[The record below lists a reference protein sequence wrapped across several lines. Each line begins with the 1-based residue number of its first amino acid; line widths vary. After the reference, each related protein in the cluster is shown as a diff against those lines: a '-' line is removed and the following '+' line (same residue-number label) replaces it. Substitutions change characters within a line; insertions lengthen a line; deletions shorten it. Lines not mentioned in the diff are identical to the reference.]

1 MTKNRTAIRL
11 ASLALLALVL
21 LPGPALA
28 QPKTLVVG
36 LYAPEVPFSN
46 PAQRYSLVRG
56 MAQHLTSALG
66 VPVTG
71 KAYKAAGDLNADLR
85 GKKVQFAV
93 LGAIYAATAKAR
105 VVAQAQL
112 RSGTRWSVMAKSKVP
127 IASLK
132 GKVLQVPSMGPLTN
146 RWVEN
151 GLLGSNVTLKQ
162 HFTVVFAPD
171 VTSAISAVNFGRA
184 AAVVAPIDTKGLVPI
199 VGALALPPPAFAI
212 VDTRLDRNLAA
223 KATQAILSY
232 GAAIA
237 TFQGWRAGGAG
248 AYGAV
253 AGAAQKKVHR
263 MVLAAAARGQ
273 LREQDLIQTKKLQ
286 PRLPRLEELFWVP

>member
-1 MTKNRTAIRL
+1 MTTTRFAP
-11 ASLALLALVL
+11 LVL
-21 LPGPALA
+21 LVLTMLPAPALA
-28 QPKTLVVG
+28 QPKNLVVG
-36 LYAPEVPFSN
+36 LYAPEIPFAN
-46 PAQRYSLVRG
+46 PAQRYSMVRA

-66 VPVTG
+66 QPVTG
-71 KAYKAAGDLNADLR
+71 KAYKAPGDLNADLR

-93 LGAIYAATAKAR
+93 LGAIYAATAKVR

-112 RSGTRWSVMAKSKVP
+112 KSGTRWSIMAKSKVP
-127 IASLK
+127 ISSLK
-132 GKVLQVPSMGPLTN
+132 GKVLQVPQMGPLTN

-151 GLLGSNVTLKQ
+151 GVLGSNVNFKN
-162 HFTVVFAPD
+162 HFKAVFAPD

-184 AAVVAPIDTKGLVPI
+184 AAVVAPVDTKGLVPL
-199 VGALALPPPAFAI
+199 VGALALPAPAFAI
-212 VDTRLDRNLAA
+212 VDTRLDRKLAA

-253 AGAAQKKVHR
+253 AAAAQKKVHR
-263 MVLAAAARGQ
+263 MVLAAAARGT
-273 LREQDLIQTKKLQ
+273 LKVEDLIQTKKLQ